1 LNDRS
6 RALSLVIG
14 IDPGSRITGYG
25 LVESKGSRIIYAAS
39 GVIRVDAGGSK
50 PQRLC
55 EIKKGLDDVI
65 RRFGPE
71 VAAVEEVF
79 VAKNPK
85 SALTLGEARGVILLS
100 AAEAGLEVFEYSAR
114 EVKRSM
120 VGTGAAHK
128 SQVSS
133 MVSKLLGMTTVPA
146 TEDETDALAVA
157 FCHAI
162 RMTGAVWRSV

>member
-1 LNDRS
+1 M
-6 RALSLVIG
+6 SLVIG

-25 LVESKGSRIIYAAS
+25 IVENKGRHIVYVGS
-39 GVIRVDAGGSK
+39 GVIRVDAGASK
-50 PQRLC
+50 PIRLL
-55 EIKKGLDDVI
+55 EIKKELDEVI
-65 RRFGPE
+65 RRFNPE
-71 VAAVEEVF
+71 AAAVEEVF
-79 VAKNPK
+79 VARNPK

-100 AAEAGLEVFEYSAR
+100 AAQAGLEIFEYSAR

-128 SQVSS
+128 SQVAS
-133 MVSKLLGMTTVPA
+133 MVSKLLGMKTEPA

-162 RMTGAVWRSV
+162 RMSGATWRLV